1 MGLEQP
7 GRVVLITGAT
17 GELGQAVARVFAA
30 QGDRLV
36 LAARRGEGLAALASA
51 LALPPDRVL
60 LHSTDVTRADQVNA
74 LVQAVMERWGR
85 IDVLLN
91 LAGGYQAGV
100 PVAEMDEALWDHLL
114 NLNLRSVF
122 LVCRAVVPHMLRQ
135 GGGKIV
141 NVAARAGLQGRAK
154 ASAYAVAKAGVII
167 LTQALAEEVKHAG
180 INVNVVLPS
189 ILDTPRNRQENPQ
202 ADFSKWVTAEQLA
215 EVILY
220 LCSDAARALHGA
232 SIPVYGR
239 V

>member
-1 MGLEQP
+1 MGSEQA

-17 GELGQAVARVFAA
+17 GELGQAVARAFAV
-30 QGDRLV
+30 QGDRLA
-36 LAARRGEGLAALASA
+36 LTARREEGLAALAGA
-51 LALPPDRVL
+51 LALPSARVFL
-60 LHSTDVTRADQVNA
+60 YPADVTRADQVNA
-74 LVQAVMERWGR
+74 LVQAVVERWGR

-122 LVCRAVVPHMLRQ
+122 LVCRAVVPYMLRQ

-167 LTQALAEEVKHAG
+167 FTQALAEEVKHAG

-202 ADFSKWVTAEQLA
+202 ADFSKWVRPEQLA
-215 EVILY
+215 GVILY
-220 LCSDAARALHGA
+220 LCSEAASALHGA

>member
-1 MGLEQP
+1 MSSEQA

-30 QGDRLV
+30 QGDRLALV
-36 LAARRGEGLAALASA
+36 ARREEGLAALANA
-51 LALPPDRVL
+51 LALPPERIL
-60 LHSTDVTRADQVNA
+60 LHPADVTRADQVNA
-74 LVQAVMERWGR
+74 LVQAVIERWGR
-85 IDVLLN
+85 MDVLLN

-100 PVAEMDEALWDHLL
+100 PVAEMDEAFWDHLL

-135 GGGKIV
+135 GSGKIV

-167 LTQALAEEVKHAG
+167 FTQALAEEVKHAG

-202 ADFSKWVTAEQLA
+202 ADFSRWVTPEQLA
-215 EVILY
+215 NVILY
-220 LCSDAARALHGA
+220 LCSDAASALHGA

>member
-1 MGLEQP
+1 MGSEQA

-17 GELGQAVARVFAA
+17 GELGQAVAQVFAA
-30 QGDRLV
+30 QGDRLA
-36 LAARRGEGLAALASA
+36 LAARREEGLAALASA

-60 LHSTDVTRADQVNA
+60 LHSTNVTRADQVNA
-74 LVQAVMERWGR
+74 LVQAVMKRWGR

-202 ADFSKWVTAEQLA
+202 ADFSKWVTPEQLA

>member
-1 MGLEQP
+1 MGLEQA

-17 GELGQAVARVFAA
+17 GELGRAVARAFAA
-30 QGDRLV
+30 QGDRLA
-36 LAARRGEGLAALASA
+36 LAARSEEGLAALAGA
-51 LALPPDRVL
+51 LSLPPDRVL
-60 LHSTDVTRADQVNA
+60 LQPADVTRADQANA
-74 LVQAVMERWGR
+74 LVQAVIQRWGR

-202 ADFSKWVTAEQLA
+202 ADFSKWVTPEQLA
-215 EVILY
+215 GVILY
-220 LCSDAARALHGA
+220 LCSEAASALHGA

>member
-1 MGLEQP
+1 MGTEQP

-17 GELGQAVARVFAA
+17 GELGRAVARAFAA
-30 QGDRLV
+30 QGDRLALV
-36 LAARRGEGLAALASA
+36 ARREEGLAALAHA
-51 LALPPDRVL
+51 LALPPERVL
-60 LHSTDVTRADQVNA
+60 LHPADVTRAKQVEA
-74 LVQAVMERWGR
+74 LVQAVLQRWGR
-85 IDVLLN
+85 MDVLLN

-100 PVAEMDEALWDHLL
+100 PVIEMDEALWDHLL

-122 LVCRAVVPHMLRQ
+122 LVCRAVVPHMLQQ

-167 LTQALAEEVKHAG
+167 FTQALAEEVKHAG

-202 ADFSKWVTAEQLA
+202 ADVSKWVTPEQLA
-215 EVILY
+215 SVILY
-220 LCSDAARALHGA
+220 LCSDAASALHGA